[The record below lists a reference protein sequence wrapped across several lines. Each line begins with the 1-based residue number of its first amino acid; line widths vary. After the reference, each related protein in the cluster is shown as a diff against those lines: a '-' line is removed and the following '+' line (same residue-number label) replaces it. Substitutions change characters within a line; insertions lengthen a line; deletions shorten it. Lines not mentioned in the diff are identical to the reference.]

1 MYARVTIAQR
11 NRSEVTDEAINIFH
25 ESMMPEQRQQPG
37 YKGTLLLVDR
47 AQGKGIVINL
57 YETEAHAKAAEQ
69 SGHNQKQIGKFAHL
83 ITSPVVQEVY
93 EVPVYDI
100 EMGRATTHTRVTVAQ
115 VQPDKMDE
123 GIKIFRDAAMPQQ
136 KQQPGYKGKKQQ
148 PGYKG
153 ALLLVDRATGKAMV
167 FSLWQTEAE
176 MKASEQ
182 NDHYRKQIAKFAHLF
197 TAPSTQEVFGVSFH
211 DLG

>member
-1 MYARVTIAQR
+1 
-11 NRSEVTDEAINIFH
+11 
-25 ESMMPEQRQQPG
+25 
-37 YKGTLLLVDR
+37 
-47 AQGKGIVINL
+47 
-57 YETEAHAKAAEQ
+57 
-69 SGHNQKQIGKFAHL
+69 
-83 ITSPVVQEVY
+83 
-93 EVPVYDI
+93 
-100 EMGRATTHTRVTVAQ
+100 
-115 VQPDKMDE
+115 MDE
-123 GIKIFRDAAMPQQ
+123 GIKIFRDAVMPQQ
-136 KQQPGYKGKKQQ
+136 KQQ